1 MFNNS
6 QHDVIKINWFWLQPI
21 NGRKYLYLFLISV
34 ILLWAMC
41 RVLSLVKVHRKGMES
56 SSNLLSERYSSCSR
70 ELWVKLN
77 CGTDWR
83 SFPVR
88 FKYFNLQHNERKLI
102 KTASVWLEG
111 SYIKLWVWI
120 GLICGIFDWF
130 DLWNS
135 WVWGSVIISLDLFK
149 YLSFIFRVDFTLINS
164 IVWVFNFGTDC
175 CKL

>member
-88 FKYFNLQHNERKLI
+88 FKYFNLQNNRK
-102 KTASVWLEG
+102 KTHEDCQCMTR
-111 SYIKLWVWI
+111 
-120 GLICGIFDWF
+120 GLISKALILNWF
-130 DLWNS
+130 NLWNS
-135 WVWGSVIISLDLFK
+135 WLVW
-149 YLSFIFRVDFTLINS
+149 
-164 IVWVFNFGTDC
+164 IVKFLGLRRCYN
-175 CKL
+175 